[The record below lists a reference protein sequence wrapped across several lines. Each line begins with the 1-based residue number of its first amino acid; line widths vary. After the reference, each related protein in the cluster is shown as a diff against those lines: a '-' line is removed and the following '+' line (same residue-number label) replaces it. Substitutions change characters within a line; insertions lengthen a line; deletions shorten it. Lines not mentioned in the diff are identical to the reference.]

1 MQMKHLWVIFLSI
14 IFAACAQGGG
24 EIPGQAGNDARRAG
38 NEARGAG
45 NDGKCIQMT
54 VERLPD
60 LNVPR
65 NAHTAAFVNGELT
78 VIGGHT
84 TGFIPTKTAE
94 YYRDGAWHLIDSYFP
109 HDYGFGVVLSPEEI
123 LVGGGCAEAFG
134 EGQTQGV
141 ELYNTLTHSF
151 TPLPIMD
158 QRRTR
163 PTAARLTDG
172 TVLISGNWYY
182 ADYTSSYSIS
192 NGPETVR
199 RSALQRTAPYIFQTS
214 PDNAIIFSSAG
225 TEDEKLEPMAERLQG
240 EPFEVPLLQEWEDWT
255 PLDGGQMSQFFIGDE
270 AVGGYAWLFPAIRKA
285 DGQPGLIKVIGEDFS
300 VLETERPLSLE
311 GPEGEEL
318 TNHLVLLA
326 DRENSCAWIVQS
338 ILGMN
343 RIYVTKVEYGK
354 ALHGGKAPVA
364 LYRADLPEDLPG
376 PYTMNPVLLPGGRIA
391 FMGGRPGLD
400 EYYPI
405 ASAFILHTEPL
416 PAKHSRSWWLGLIA
430 GILCA
435 SALVLIS
442 WRLQVVS
449 AKKKKAEEVEQG
461 EALFTDMMTRIRAL
475 MEEKELFRKPDLK
488 VEDLAAELG
497 TNAAYV
503 RGCIGGAY
511 GGTFSDFVNEY
522 RIRYVQRLL
531 LANPNAKITALAE
544 DAGFS
549 SNATFYRHFSAVT
562 GLSPAAWLKQ
572 QQQQQ

>member
-1 MQMKHLWVIFLSI
+1 MQMKHQWVIFIAI
-14 IFAACAQGGG
+14 IFAACAQSGG
-24 EIPGQAGNDARRAG
+24 EIPGQAGNEARR
-38 NEARGAG
+38 AG
-45 NDGKCIQMT
+45 NDGKCIPMT

-65 NAHTAAFVNGELT
+65 NAHAAALVNGELM

-94 YYRDGAWHLIDSYFP
+94 YYRDGAWHLIDTYFP
-109 HDYGFGVVLSPEEI
+109 HDYGFSVALSPEEI

-141 ELYNTLTHSF
+141 ELYSALTHSF

-163 PTAARLTDG
+163 PAAARLTDG
-172 TVLISGNWYY
+172 TIVISGNWYY
-182 ADYTSSYSIS
+182 ADYTSTYSVTG
-192 NGPETVR
+192 GPATIR
-199 RSALQRTAPYIFQTS
+199 RSALQRVSPYIFQTS
-214 PDNAIIFSSAG
+214 PDNAIIFSANG
-225 TEDEKLEPMAERLQG
+225 NYDEKLEPVVERLQG

-318 TNHLVLLA
+318 TNHLVLLV

-343 RIYVTKVEYGK
+343 RIYVTRVDYWK
-354 ALHGGKAPVA
+354 ALRGGTAPVT

-416 PAKHSRSWWLGLIA
+416 LEKSRLPWLLGLLC
-430 GILCA
+430 GILFA
-435 SALVLIS
+435 SALVFIAL
-442 WRLQVVS
+442 RLSRKS
-449 AKKKKAEEVEQG
+449 ASKEPESARETV
-461 EALFTDMMTRIRAL
+461 FTDMMTRIQTL
-475 MEEKELFRKPDLK
+475 MEEKELFKRPDLK

-497 TNAAYV
+497 TNVAYV
-503 RGCIGGAY
+503 RGCISGTY
-511 GGTFSDFVNEY
+511 GGSFKSFVNEY

-531 LANPNAKITALAE
+531 KENPNAKITALAE

-549 SNATFYRHFSAVT
+549 SNATFYRNFTAIT

-572 QQQQQ
+572 QP

>member
-1 MQMKHLWVIFLSI
+1 MRYPVLLILLLV
-14 IFAACAQGGG
+14 ACAQSGG
-24 EIPGQAGNDARRAG
+24 EIPGQAGNDAGRSGNDARR
-38 NEARGAG
+38 AG
-45 NDGKCIQMT
+45 NDGKCVQMT

-94 YYRDGAWHLIDSYFP
+94 YYSDGAWHLIDSYFP

-134 EGQTQGV
+134 GGQTQSV
-141 ELYNTLTHSF
+141 ELYSALTHSF

-182 ADYTSSYSIS
+182 ADYTSTYSVTK
-192 NGPETVR
+192 GPATIR
-199 RSALQRTAPYIFQTS
+199 KSAPQKVSPFIFQTS
-214 PDNAIIFSSAG
+214 QDNAIIFSGIGSR
-225 TEDEKLEPMAERLQG
+225 DEKLEPIAERLQG
-240 EPFEVPLLQEWEDWT
+240 ESFEIPLLQEWEDWT

-318 TNHLVLLA
+318 TSHLVLLA

-343 RIYVTKVEYGK
+343 RIYVTKVEYEK
-354 ALHGGKAPVA
+354 ALRGGKAPLT

-416 PAKHSRSWWLGLIA
+416 PEKSRLPWLLGLLC
-430 GILCA
+430 GILFA
-435 SALVLIS
+435 SALVLIAL
-442 WRLQVVS
+442 RLSRKS
-449 AKKKKAEEVEQG
+449 ARKEPESARETV
-461 EALFTDMMTRIRAL
+461 FTDMMTRIQTL
-475 MEEKELFRKPDLK
+475 MEEKELFKRPDLK

-497 TNAAYV
+497 TNVAYV
-503 RGCIGGAY
+503 RGCISGTY
-511 GGTFSDFVNEY
+511 GGSFKSFVNEY
-522 RIRYVQRLL
+522 RIRYVQRFLKE
-531 LANPNAKITALAE
+531 NPNAKITALAE

-549 SNATFYRHFSAVT
+549 SNATFYRNFTAIT

-572 QQQQQ
+572 QQQ

>member
-1 MQMKHLWVIFLSI
+1 MKRLTVISLALLLS
-14 IFAACAQGGG
+14 ACAPQPNGM
-24 EIPGQAGNDARRAG
+24 QAEGDVL
-38 NEARGAG
+38 
-45 NDGKCIQMT
+45 QMT

-84 TGFIPTKTAE
+84 TGFIPTNTAE
-94 YYRDGAWHLIDSYFP
+94 YFSDGAWHLIDSYFL

-134 EGQTQGV
+134 EGQTMGV
-141 ELYNTLTHSF
+141 ELYSALTHSF
-151 TPLPIMD
+151 TPLPILD
-158 QRRTR
+158 QRRAR
-163 PTAARLTDG
+163 STAARLTDG
-172 TVLISGNWYY
+172 TVLIGGNWYC
-182 ADYTSSYSIS
+182 ADYTSTYSVPE
-192 NGPETVR
+192 GPATVR
-199 RSALQRTAPYIFQTS
+199 RSALQRVSPFIFQTS
-214 PDNAIIFSSAG
+214 PDNAIIFSGAG
-225 TEDEKLEPMAERLQG
+225 TQDEKLEPMAERLQG
-240 EPFEVPLLQEWEDWT
+240 EPFEVPLLREWENWNT
-255 PLDGGQMSQFFIGDE
+255 GDGMQMSQFFIGDE
-270 AVGGYAWLFPAIRKA
+270 TVGGYAWLIPAIRNA
-285 DGQPGLIKVIGEDFS
+285 DGQPGLIKVVGEEFS

-326 DRENSCAWIVQS
+326 DKENSCAWIVQS

-354 ALHGGKAPVA
+354 ALRGGKAPVT

-416 PAKHSRSWWLGLIA
+416 PEKSRLPWLLGLLC
-430 GILCA
+430 GILFA
-435 SALVLIS
+435 SALVLIALHLS
-442 WRLQVVS
+442 RKS
-449 AKKKKAEEVEQG
+449 ARKEPESARETV
-461 EALFTDMMTRIRAL
+461 FTDMMTRIQTL
-475 MEEKELFRKPDLK
+475 MEEKELFKRPDLK

-497 TNAAYV
+497 TNVAYV
-503 RGCIGGAY
+503 RGCISGTY
-511 GGTFSDFVNEY
+511 GGSFKSFVNEY
-522 RIRYVQRLL
+522 RIRYVQRILKE
-531 LANPNAKITALAE
+531 NPNAKITALAE

-549 SNATFYRHFSAVT
+549 SNATFYRNFTAFT
-562 GLSPAAWLKQ
+562 GLSPAAWLNQ
-572 QQQQQ
+572 QQ

>member
-1 MQMKHLWVIFLSI
+1 MKRPVLLILLLLF
-14 IFAACAQGGG
+14 CG
-24 EIPGQAGNDARRAG
+24 IPGQAGN
-38 NEARGAG
+38 E
-45 NDGKCIQMT
+45 GKCIQMT

-84 TGFIPTKTAE
+84 TGFIPTNTAE
-94 YYRDGAWHLIDSYFP
+94 YFSDGVWHLIDSYFL

-123 LVGGGCAEAFG
+123 LVGGGCAETFG

-141 ELYNTLTHSF
+141 ELYSALTHSF

-182 ADYTSSYSIS
+182 ADYTSTYSVS
-192 NGPETVR
+192 EGPETVR
-199 RSALQRTAPYIFQTS
+199 RSALQRFSPYIFQTS
-214 PDNAIIFSSAG
+214 PDNAIIFSCAG
-225 TEDEKLEPMAERLQG
+225 TQDEPLEPIAERLQG

-270 AVGGYAWLFPAIRKA
+270 AVGGYAWLFPAIRKT

-311 GPEGEEL
+311 GLEGEEL
-318 TNHLVLLA
+318 TSHLVLLA

-343 RIYVTKVEYGK
+343 RIYVTRVDYGK
-354 ALHGGKAPVA
+354 ALRGGKAPVT

-376 PYTMNPVLLPGGRIA
+376 PYAMNPVLLPGGRIA

-416 PAKHSRSWWLGLIA
+416 PEKSRLPWLLGLLC
-430 GILCA
+430 GILFA
-435 SALVLIS
+435 SALVLIAL
-442 WRLQVVS
+442 RLSRKS
-449 AKKKKAEEVEQG
+449 ARIEPESARETV
-461 EALFTDMMTRIRAL
+461 FTDMMTRIQTL
-475 MEEKELFRKPDLK
+475 MEEKELFKRPDLK

-497 TNAAYV
+497 TNVAYV
-503 RGCIGGAY
+503 RGCISGTY
-511 GGTFSDFVNEY
+511 GGSFKSFVNEY

-531 LANPNAKITALAE
+531 KENPNAKITALAE

-549 SNATFYRHFSAVT
+549 SNATFYRNFTAFT

-572 QQQQQ
+572 QQ

>member
-1 MQMKHLWVIFLSI
+1 MLTLLLV
-14 IFAACAQGGG
+14 ACAQGGG
-24 EIPGQAGNDARRAG
+24 GIPGQAGNDARRAG
-38 NEARGAG
+38 N
-45 NDGKCIQMT
+45 DGKCVHMT

-84 TGFIPTKTAE
+84 TGFIPTNTAE
-94 YYRDGAWHLIDSYFP
+94 YYSNGAWHLIDSYFP

-141 ELYNTLTHSF
+141 ELYSALTHSF

-182 ADYTSSYSIS
+182 ADYTSTYSVS
-192 NGPETVR
+192 EGPETVR
-199 RSALQRTAPYIFQTS
+199 RSALQRVSPYIFQTS

-225 TEDEKLEPMAERLQG
+225 TEDEKLEPIAERLQG
-240 EPFEVPLLQEWEDWT
+240 ESFEIPLLQEWEDWT

-311 GPEGEEL
+311 GPDGEEL

-354 ALHGGKAPVA
+354 ALRGGKAPVT

-376 PYTMNPVLLPGGRIA
+376 PYTMNPVLLPGSRIA

-416 PAKHSRSWWLGLIA
+416 PEKSRRPWLLGLLY
-430 GILCA
+430 GILFA
-435 SALVLIS
+435 SALVPIALHLS
-442 WRLQVVS
+442 RKS
-449 AKKKKAEEVEQG
+449 AHKEPESARETV
-461 EALFTDMMTRIRAL
+461 FTDMMTRIQTL
-475 MEEKELFRKPDLK
+475 MEEKELFKRPDLK

-497 TNAAYV
+497 TNVAYV
-503 RGCIGGAY
+503 RGCISGTY
-511 GGTFSDFVNEY
+511 GGSFTRFVNEY

-531 LANPNAKITALAE
+531 KENPNAKITALAE

-549 SNATFYRHFSAVT
+549 SNATFYRNFTAFT

-572 QQQQQ
+572 QQSDKTQQV